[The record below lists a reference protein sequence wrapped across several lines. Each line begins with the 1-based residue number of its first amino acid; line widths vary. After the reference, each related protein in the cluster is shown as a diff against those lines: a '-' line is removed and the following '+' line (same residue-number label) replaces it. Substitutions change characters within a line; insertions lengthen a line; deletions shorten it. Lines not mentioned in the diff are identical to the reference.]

1 MPKAGTMSLGRAV
14 VWFGAA
20 YAVAIGG
27 YLALSAAAGRLLG
40 PDEFGYFVAALTLS
54 MVMAQIGLV
63 GVHRSG
69 LREAARLRPEDVEQL
84 SELRRGVRAV
94 VQISLP
100 VVAFVTGAIAWCLA
114 TGQPVLYRLVL
125 SFSVAAL
132 VFLSGLQRLWANYLR
147 GFGRVRMASALE
159 GRSGGALVAVLQAVL
174 VICVWQIFPSWG
186 LPGALAAVAL
196 GYAIPVGAASSLVS
210 RHWEHASSET
220 RVLKDL
226 RRVVVRDWRFA
237 SGQVALLLNAS
248 VEIWIAGLLLS
259 SYDTSMFGAAQRLSL
274 MVVFPMTAIQVV
286 LSPTVSRLASSGSQ
300 QDTRSRLARRA
311 RRFDLE
317 RLLRTGSTLA
327 TAATMVLCLPL
338 LIAPGPLLRL
348 VYGPG
353 FQSAVI
359 PLLLLTAALIVNAVT
374 GLAGL
379 TLSMAHREGVAA
391 KVMWGA
397 LVPRIIIGAFVSAIF
412 GVDALALSAAVVSGS
427 TFVLMWRCTRR
438 IIGVNTGFTAHPDL
452 SVIKRPAGGAV

>member
-1 MPKAGTMSLGRAV
+1 MSPMSKTGTMSLGGAV
-14 VWFGAA
+14 AWFGAA

-40 PDEFGYFVAALTLS
+40 TDAFGYFVAALTLT

-69 LREAARLRPEDVEQL
+69 LREAARLRHEDVEQL

-94 VQISLP
+94 VRISLP
-100 VVAFVTGAIAWCLA
+100 LVGLATGAIAWALA
-114 TGQPVLYRLVL
+114 AGQPVLYRLVL
-125 SFSVAAL
+125 SLSVAAL
-132 VFLSGLQRLWANYLR
+132 VFFSGLQRLWANYLR

-174 VICVWQIFPSWG
+174 VIGVWQIFPSWG

-196 GYAIPVGAASSLVS
+196 GYAIPVGVASSMVS

-226 RRVVVRDWRFA
+226 RRVIARDWRFA

-248 VEIWIAGLLLS
+248 VEVWIAGLLLS

-286 LSPTVSRLASSGSQ
+286 FSPIVSRLAANGSQ
-300 QDTRSRLARRA
+300 Q
-311 RRFDLE
+311 DLE

-327 TAATMVLCLPL
+327 TAATMILCLPL
-338 LIAPGPLLRL
+338 LVAPGLVLRL
-348 VYGPG
+348 VYGSG
-353 FQSAVI
+353 FQGAVI
-359 PLLLLTAALIVNAVT
+359 PLLLLTTALIVNAVT

-397 LVPRIIIGAFVSAIF
+397 LFPRVIIGASVASTF
-412 GVDALALSAAVVSGS
+412 GVDALAVSAALVSTT
-427 TFVLMWRCTRR
+427 TFVLMWRCTRH
-438 IIGVNTGFTAHPDL
+438 IIGVNTGFTARPDL
-452 SVIKRPAGGAV
+452 SVIKRPAGGTA